1 MATTMIDDRIDDR
14 PAPRMNWSALMA
26 GTVIAL
32 AIEVT
37 LGLLGAGIGFSAI
50 DPGSASGA
58 SAGGLGLGA
67 LVWWTVSS
75 ILALAAGAYGATL
88 VSRSRRP
95 VDGVMHGLAIWG
107 LTLLLTFYLLSS
119 AVGGIVGGAF
129 RAVGSVATA
138 AASGASAVTPTVAKA
153 AGVDQAD
160 VDAQVSALLDTTP
173 NDPAA
178 MTPEQGRKAIVAE
191 LPAMAK
197 GGEEGRAAEQRVAMI
212 VAAQNKISP
221 DEAMARVEKARQQ
234 FLAAKQSAIDTAIDA
249 GSKGADLAAGTAFAL
264 FVVMMLGASAAAA
277 GGVAATRRNNT

>member
-1 MATTMIDDRIDDR
+1 MATTMIDGRFDDR
-14 PAPRMNWSALMA
+14 LAPRMNWSALLA

-50 DPGSASGA
+50 NPGSASGA

-67 LVWWTVSS
+67 LIWWTVSS
-75 ILALAAGAYGATL
+75 VLALAAGAYGATL

-107 LTLLLTFYLLSS
+107 LTLLLTFYLLTS

-129 RAVGSVATA
+129 RAVGGVASA
-138 AASGASAVTPTVAKA
+138 AASGAGAVTPTVAKA

-212 VAAQNKISP
+212 VAAQNKITP

-277 GGVAATRRNNT
+277 GGVAATRRNDA

>member
-1 MATTMIDDRIDDR
+1 MATTMIDGRFDDR
-14 PAPRMNWSALMA
+14 LAPRMNWSALLA

-50 DPGSASGA
+50 NPGSASGA

-67 LVWWTVSS
+67 LIWWTVSS
-75 ILALAAGAYGATL
+75 VLALAAGAYGATL

-107 LTLLLTFYLLSS
+107 LTLLLTFYLLTS

-129 RAVGSVATA
+129 RAVGGVASA
-138 AASGASAVTPTVAKA
+138 AASGAGAVTPTVAKA

-212 VAAQNKISP
+212 VAAQNKITP

-234 FLAAKQSAIDTAIDA
+234 FLAAKQSAIDIAIDA

-277 GGVAATRRNNT
+277 GGVAATRRNDA